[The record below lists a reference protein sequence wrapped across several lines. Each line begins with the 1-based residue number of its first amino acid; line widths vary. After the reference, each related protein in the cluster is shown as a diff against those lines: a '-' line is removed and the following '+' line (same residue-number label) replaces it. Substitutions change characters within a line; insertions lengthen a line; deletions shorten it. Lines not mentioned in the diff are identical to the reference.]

1 MKLQHG
7 HIDKFLIWKN
17 GEKRSVVSER
27 MGWSLCG
34 PSKIGRVIGLASIT
48 GVAVRKI
55 LIKEMGDM
63 GDTCFFG
70 SVITDGGMSKG
81 IYLIIVQTVRQ
92 CTAWA
97 TNYSRNQCLTWH
109 CTVLGF
115 EAVLRGGKHV
125 CADSCFQR

>member
-1 MKLQHG
+1 
-7 HIDKFLIWKN
+7 
-17 GEKRSVVSER
+17 

-55 LIKEMGDM
+55 LIKEMGE
-63 GDTCFFG
+63 TCSFG
-70 SVITDGGMSKG
+70 SVITDGGVSKG
-81 IYLIIVQTVRQ
+81 MYLVIVQTVQQ

-125 CADSCFQR
+125 CADSRFQR